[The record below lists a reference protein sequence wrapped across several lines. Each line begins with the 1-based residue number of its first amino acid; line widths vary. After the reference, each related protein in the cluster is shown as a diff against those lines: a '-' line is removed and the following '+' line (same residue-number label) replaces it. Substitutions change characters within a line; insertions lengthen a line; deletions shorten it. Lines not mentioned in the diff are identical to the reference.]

1 MAEDDGVVLI
11 RRILV
16 AVTALSVAVLPA
28 IAEAIVSPPTEI
40 TMADQADMP
49 CCTCCNTQG
58 GLEATACV
66 LKCMTVAGAVL
77 PAITIGLP
85 YIADKSPRTL
95 VDDTLH
101 GLAKPP
107 PTHPPPA

>member
-1 MAEDDGVVLI
+1 MALI
-11 RRILV
+11 RTILV
-16 AVTALSVAVLPA
+16 ALIAISIAVLPA
-28 IAEAIVSPPTEI
+28 TVEAIVSPLPAEV

-58 GLEATACV
+58 DLETTACV
-66 LKCMTVAGAVL
+66 LKCMTLAGAVL
-77 PAITIGLP
+77 PAMTIGLP
-85 YIADKSPRTL
+85 YIADRCPRTL

-101 GLAKPP
+101 GLARPP